1 MIYGGRGATAVH
13 ELYWWADP
21 KEELAVVWMAHS
33 PGSIRWKYRQM
44 INGLVYQALVD

>member
-1 MIYGGRGATAVH
+1 MRLQCEPVARLRQNVWTNSA
-13 ELYWWADP
+13 W
-21 KEELAVVWMAHS
+21 EELAVAWMAHS